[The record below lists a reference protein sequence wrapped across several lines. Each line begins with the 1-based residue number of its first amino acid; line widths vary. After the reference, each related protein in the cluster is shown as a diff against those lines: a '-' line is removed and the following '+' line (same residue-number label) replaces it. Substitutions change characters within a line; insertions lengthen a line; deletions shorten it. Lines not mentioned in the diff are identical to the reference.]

1 MPVLKGHRLLP
12 QDGLMRVFPWVIS
25 SLVVVAGAVAWQQ
38 GLIGAAAQPPK
49 PKAPPPPIPVV
60 ATAVKM
66 EDVPVYSEGIGTVQ
80 ASNTI
85 TVKVRVDGE
94 LTKVAFKEGQDVKAG
109 DILAQI
115 DQRPFAAA
123 LAQAKAARAKD
134 EALLANAKADQERYK
149 VLVPKQ
155 AASQQQLDTQ
165 SALVAQYQAQIE
177 GDQAAIDN
185 AQIQLD
191 YTTVRAPI
199 SGRTGVRL
207 VDEGNIVHAN
217 DAGGLVV
224 ITQLKPVA
232 VVFTLPQDRLDD
244 MQAALARGPVTA
256 LAFRRDGVTKVGEGT
271 VVLIDNQISSD
282 TGTLRIKATFPNDD
296 LKLWPG
302 AFVNVKVLL
311 DTHHDVVTIPAQA
324 IQRGPDGFYVYVVK
338 PDDTV
343 EKRAVTTSGISA
355 GTASIAAGLAA
366 GDQVVI
372 DGQYKLIPGARVTVR
387 PAPGAPPAKSVS
399 VGAPA

>member
-1 MPVLKGHRLLP
+1 
-12 QDGLMRVFPWVIS
+12 MRVFPMVIS

-38 GLIGAAAQPPK
+38 GLIGAAAQAPK
-49 PKAPPPPIPVV
+49 PKAPPPPIPVI

-66 EDVPVYSEGIGTVQ
+66 EDVPVYGEGIGTVQ

-94 LTKVAFKEGQDVKAG
+94 LTKVVFKEGQEVKAG
-109 DILAQI
+109 DVLAQI

-165 SALVAQYQAQIE
+165 SALVAQYQAQIA
-177 GDQAAIDN
+177 GDEAAIDN

-191 YTTVRAPI
+191 YTTIRAPI

-217 DAGGLVV
+217 DEGGLVV

-244 MQAALARGPVTA
+244 MQAAMARGPVTA
-256 LAFRRDGVTKVGEGT
+256 IAFRRDGVTRVGEGT
-271 VVLIDNQISSD
+271 VALIDNQISSD
-282 TGTLRIKATFPNDD
+282 TGTLRIKAMFPNED

-311 DTHHDVVTIPAQA
+311 DTHHNVVTIPAQA

-355 GTASIAAGLAA
+355 GTASIATGLAA

-387 PAPGAPPAKSVS
+387 PPPPGAAPAKSVS
-399 VGAPA
+399 VGEPA

>member
-1 MPVLKGHRLLP
+1 
-12 QDGLMRVFPWVIS
+12 MRVFPFVIS
-25 SLVVVAGAVAWQQ
+25 SIVVVAGALAWQQ
-38 GLIGAAAQPPK
+38 GLIGAAAQAPK
-49 PKAPPPPIPVV
+49 PKAPPPPIPVI
-60 ATAVKM
+60 ATAVKT
-66 EDVPVYSEGIGTVQ
+66 EDVPVYGEGIGTVQ

-94 LTKVAFKEGQDVKAG
+94 LTKVVFKEGQEVKAG

-134 EALLANAKADQERYK
+134 EALLANAKADYDRYK

-165 SALVAQYQAQIE
+165 SALVAQYQAQIA
-177 GDQAAIDN
+177 GDEAAIDT

-191 YTTVRAPI
+191 YTTIRAPI

-217 DAGGLVV
+217 DEGGLVV

-244 MQAALARGPVTA
+244 MQAALARGPVSA

-271 VVLIDNQISSD
+271 VALIDNQISSD
-282 TGTLRIKATFPNDD
+282 TGTLRIKAVFPNDD

-311 DTHHDVVTIPAQA
+311 DTHHNVVTIPAQA

-338 PDDTV
+338 PDATV
-343 EKRAVTTSGISA
+343 EKRAVTTNGISA
-355 GTASIAAGLAA
+355 GIASIATGLAA

-387 PAPGAPPAKSVS
+387 PPPASTPARSVM

>member
-1 MPVLKGHRLLP
+1 
-12 QDGLMRVFPWVIS
+12 MRVFPFVILS
-25 SLVVVAGAVAWQQ
+25 IVVVAGALAWQQ
-38 GLIGAAAQPPK
+38 GLIGAAAQAPK
-49 PKAPPPPIPVV
+49 PKAPPPPIPVI
-60 ATAVKM
+60 ATAVKT
-66 EDVPVYSEGIGTVQ
+66 EDVPVYGEGIGTVQ

-94 LTKVAFKEGQDVKAG
+94 LTKVVFKEGQEVKAG

-134 EALLANAKADQERYK
+134 EALLANAKADYDRYK

-165 SALVAQYQAQIE
+165 SALVAQYQAQIA
-177 GDQAAIDN
+177 GDEAAIDT

-191 YTTVRAPI
+191 YTTIRAPI

-217 DAGGLVV
+217 DEGGLVV

-244 MQAALARGPVTA
+244 MQAALARGPVSA

-271 VVLIDNQISSD
+271 VALIDNQISSD
-282 TGTLRIKATFPNDD
+282 TGTLRIKAVFPNDD

-338 PDDTV
+338 PDATV

-355 GTASIAAGLAA
+355 GIASIATGIAA

-387 PAPGAPPAKSVS
+387 PPPATPPARSVM

>member
-1 MPVLKGHRLLP
+1 
-12 QDGLMRVFPWVIS
+12 MRVFPLVIS
-25 SLVVVAGAVAWQQ
+25 SIVVAAGALAWQQ
-38 GLIGAAAQPPK
+38 GLIGAAAQAPK
-49 PKAPPPPIPVV
+49 PKAPPPPIPVI
-60 ATAVKM
+60 ATAVKT
-66 EDVPVYSEGIGTVQ
+66 EDVPVYGEGIGTVQ

-94 LTKVAFKEGQDVKAG
+94 LTKVVFKEGQEVKAG

-134 EALLANAKADQERYK
+134 EALLANAKADYDRYK

-165 SALVAQYQAQIE
+165 SALVAQYQAQIA
-177 GDQAAIDN
+177 GDEAAIDT

-191 YTTVRAPI
+191 YATIRAPI

-217 DAGGLVV
+217 DEGGLVV

-244 MQAALARGPVTA
+244 MQAALARGPVSA
-256 LAFRRDGVTKVGEGT
+256 LAFRRDGVTKVGEGM
-271 VVLIDNQISSD
+271 VALIDNQISSD
-282 TGTLRIKATFPNDD
+282 TGTLRIKAVFPNDD

-338 PDDTV
+338 PDATV

-355 GTASIAAGLAA
+355 GIASIATGLAA

-387 PAPGAPPAKSVS
+387 PPPASTPARSVM

>member
-1 MPVLKGHRLLP
+1 
-12 QDGLMRVFPWVIS
+12 MRVFPFVIS
-25 SLVVVAGAVAWQQ
+25 SIVVVAGALAWQQ
-38 GLIGAAAQPPK
+38 GLIGAAAQAPK
-49 PKAPPPPIPVV
+49 PKAPPPPIPVI
-60 ATAVKM
+60 ATAVKT
-66 EDVPVYSEGIGTVQ
+66 EDVPVYGEGIGTVQ

-94 LTKVAFKEGQDVKAG
+94 LTKVVFKEGQEVKAG

-134 EALLANAKADQERYK
+134 EALLANAKADYDRYK

-165 SALVAQYQAQIE
+165 SALVAQYQAQIA
-177 GDQAAIDN
+177 GDEAAIDT

-191 YTTVRAPI
+191 YTTIRAPI

-217 DAGGLVV
+217 DGGGLVV

-232 VVFTLPQDRLDD
+232 VAFTLPQDRLDD
-244 MQAALARGPVTA
+244 MQAALARGPVSA
-256 LAFRRDGVTKVGEGT
+256 FAFRRDGVTKVGEGT
-271 VVLIDNQISSD
+271 VALIDNQISSD
-282 TGTLRIKATFPNDD
+282 TGTLRIKAVFPNDD

-338 PDDTV
+338 PDATV

-355 GTASIAAGLAA
+355 GIASIATGLAA

-387 PAPGAPPAKSVS
+387 PPPASTPARSVM

>member
-1 MPVLKGHRLLP
+1 
-12 QDGLMRVFPWVIS
+12 MRPFPWIIS
-25 SLVVVAGAVAWQQ
+25 SVVLVAGALVWHYGLPVA
-38 GLIGAAAQPPK
+38 ASDAPK
-49 PKAPPPPIPVV
+49 AKAPPPPIPVV
-60 ATAVKM
+60 AATVKV
-66 EDVPVYSEGIGTVQ
+66 EDVPVFGEGIGTVQ

-94 LTKVAFKEGQDVKAG
+94 LTKVVFAEGQDVKAG
-109 DILAQI
+109 DVLAQI

-123 LAQAKAARAKD
+123 LAQARAAKAKD
-134 EALLANAKADQERYK
+134 EALLANAKADMERYK

-165 SALVAQYQAQIE
+165 SALVAQYQAQLE
-177 GDQAAIDN
+177 GDQAAIDT

-207 VDEGNIVHAN
+207 VDEGNIVRAN

-232 VVFTLPQDRLDD
+232 VVFTLPQDRLDEV
-244 MQAALARGPVTA
+244 QAAMARGPVHV
-256 LAFRRDGVTKVGEGT
+256 LAFRRDGVTKVGEGVAT
-271 VVLIDNQISSD
+271 LIDNQISSD
-282 TGTLRIKATFPNDD
+282 TGTLRIKALFPNTD

-311 DTHHDVVTIPAQA
+311 DTRRDVVTVPAQA
-324 IQRGPDGFYVYVVK
+324 VQRGPDGFYVYLLK
-338 PDDTV
+338 GEDTV
-343 EKRAVTTSGISA
+343 EKRAVTLGGTSA
-355 GTASIAAGLAA
+355 GVASIEAGLAG
-366 GDQVVI
+366 GDRVVV
-372 DGQYKLIPGARVTVR
+372 DGQYKLTPGARVAVR
-387 PAPGAPPAKSVS
+387 PQPGAIPAAAPVKSAS
-399 VGAPA
+399 VDDKA

>member
-1 MPVLKGHRLLP
+1 
-12 QDGLMRVFPWVIS
+12 MRVFPFVIS
-25 SLVVVAGAVAWQQ
+25 LIVVAGAVAWQQ
-38 GLIGAAAQPPK
+38 GLVGAAAQAPK
-49 PKAPPPPIPVV
+49 PKAPPPPIPVI
-60 ATAVKM
+60 ATAVKV
-66 EDVPVYSEGIGTVQ
+66 EDVPVYGEGIGTVQ

-94 LTKVAFKEGQDVKAG
+94 LTKVVFKEGQEVKAG

-134 EALLANAKADQERYK
+134 EALLANAKADYDRYK

-165 SALVAQYQAQIE
+165 SALVAQYQAQIA
-177 GDQAAIDN
+177 GDEAAIDN

-191 YTTVRAPI
+191 YTTIRAPI

-207 VDEGNIVHAN
+207 VDEGNIVHAG
-217 DAGGLVV
+217 DTGGLVV

-256 LAFRRDGVTKVGEGT
+256 LAFRRDGVTKVGEGA
-271 VVLIDNQISSD
+271 VALIDNQISSD
-282 TGTLRIKATFPNDD
+282 TGTLRIKALFPNDD

-355 GTASIAAGLAA
+355 GIASIATGLAA

-372 DGQYKLIPGARVTVR
+372 DGQYKLTPGARITVR
-387 PAPGAPPAKSVS
+387 PPPGTPGGAPAKSVS

>member
-1 MPVLKGHRLLP
+1 
-12 QDGLMRVFPWVIS
+12 MRVFPFVIS
-25 SLVVVAGAVAWQQ
+25 SIVVVAGALAWQQ
-38 GLIGAAAQPPK
+38 GLIGAAAQAPK
-49 PKAPPPPIPVV
+49 PKAPPPPIPVI
-60 ATAVKM
+60 ATAVKT
-66 EDVPVYSEGIGTVQ
+66 EDVPVYGEGIGTVQ

-94 LTKVAFKEGQDVKAG
+94 LTKVVFKEGQEVKAG
-109 DILAQI
+109 DVLAQI

-134 EALLANAKADQERYK
+134 EALLANAKADYDRYK

-165 SALVAQYQAQIE
+165 SALVAQYQAQIA
-177 GDQAAIDN
+177 GDEAAIDT

-191 YTTVRAPI
+191 YTTIRAPI

-217 DAGGLVV
+217 DEGGLVV

-244 MQAALARGPVTA
+244 MQAALARGPVSA
-256 LAFRRDGVTKVGEGT
+256 LAFRRDGVTKVGEGM
-271 VVLIDNQISSD
+271 VELIDNQISSD
-282 TGTLRIKATFPNDD
+282 TGTLRIKAVFPNDD

-338 PDDTV
+338 PDATV

-355 GTASIAAGLAA
+355 GIASIASGLVA

-387 PAPGAPPAKSVS
+387 PPPASTPARSVM

>member
-1 MPVLKGHRLLP
+1 
-12 QDGLMRVFPWVIS
+12 MRVFPFVIS
-25 SLVVVAGAVAWQQ
+25 LIVVAGAVAWQQ
-38 GLIGAAAQPPK
+38 GLVGAAAQAPK
-49 PKAPPPPIPVV
+49 PKAPPPPIPVI
-60 ATAVKM
+60 ATAVKV
-66 EDVPVYSEGIGTVQ
+66 EDVPVYGEGIGTVQ

-94 LTKVAFKEGQDVKAG
+94 LTKVVFKEGQEVKAG

-134 EALLANAKADQERYK
+134 EALLANAKADYDRYK

-165 SALVAQYQAQIE
+165 SALVAQYQAQIA
-177 GDQAAIDN
+177 GDEAAIDN

-191 YTTVRAPI
+191 YTTIRAPI

-217 DAGGLVV
+217 DEGGLVV

-232 VVFTLPQDRLDD
+232 VVFTLPQDRFDD
-244 MQAALARGPVTA
+244 MQAALARGPVSA
-256 LAFRRDGVTKVGEGT
+256 LAFRRDGVTKVGEGS
-271 VVLIDNQISSD
+271 VALIDNQISSD
-282 TGTLRIKATFPNDD
+282 TGTLRIKAMFPNDD

-355 GTASIAAGLAA
+355 GTASVATGLAA

-372 DGQYKLIPGARVTVR
+372 DGQYKLTPGARITVR
-387 PAPGAPPAKSVS
+387 PPPAAPPARSVS